1 MNSKY
6 KSILYSL
13 LLLLVILACSPALYI
28 PTLTD
33 SQKTGI
39 SADTLALGR
48 KIYVNKCSGCH
59 NLYLPER
66 FTEKQWEDIM
76 PLMQMKADCSDQDIM
91 IITKYLKARYK
102 KD

>member
-6 KSILYSL
+6 KYILYSL
-13 LLLLVILACSPALYI
+13 ILLLVILACSPALYI
-28 PTLTD
+28 PTLSD
-33 SQKTGI
+33 SQKTGVP
-39 SADTLALGR
+39 SDTLALGR
-48 KIYVNKCSGCH
+48 KLYVDKCSGCH

-76 PLMQMKADCSDQDIM
+76 PLMQMKANCSDQDIM
-91 IITKYLKARYK
+91 MITKYLKARYK